1 MEHYFNVAL
10 NGKHLFRTDVYEG
23 EQAARIQIELTA
35 HFHKE
40 DGYTIERSSRDP
52 SWSCAKVEN

>member
-10 NGKHLFRTDVYEG
+10 NGRHLFRTDVYES
-23 EQAARIQIELTA
+23 EQAARIQIELIIN
-35 HFHKE
+35 FRKE

-52 SWSCAKVEN
+52 VWSTLKVGN